1 MFTGI
6 VEELARV
13 QSISKRP
20 NSTLLA
26 VKANRVLADV
36 NIGDSV
42 AVNGVCLTVVKKERQ
57 VLLFEAIPQ
66 TLRMTN
72 LSNLKVSEQVNLERS
87 LKVGDRLSGHFVSGH
102 IDCTGTIRKKN
113 HIRQEI
119 NLAISIPKEFIKYCI
134 PRGSI
139 AIDGISLTLA
149 EVKSNT
155 FTVYII
161 PYTLKNTTLA
171 FKGPSSKVNIEF
183 DILAKSSALN

>member
-6 VEELARV
+6 VEELGRV

-42 AVNGVCLTVVKKERQ
+42 AVNGVCLSVVKKERQ